1 MIKKLLQNKIIRY
14 FFSAGI
20 ATGVDVSV
28 YFIAFNF
35 IYQKQDVHL
44 FHWVALSAPTASLAL
59 SYTCGLITNF
69 LITKYLVFT
78 ESDLRGIHQLARYVM
93 VAMLILV
100 LNYFMMS
107 FLIKVLEWY
116 PTISR
121 IVSAVSVGM
130 ISFVIHKFYS
140 FKVSKK

>member
-1 MIKKLLQNKIIRY
+1 MIKKLFQNKIIRY

-44 FHWVALSAPTASLAL
+44 FQLIILSAPTASLAM

-78 ESDLRGIHQLARYVM
+78 ESDLKGVHQLARYIL
-93 VAMLILV
+93 VALLILV

-116 PTISR
+116 PTIAR

>member
-20 ATGVDVSV
+20 ATGVDVPV

-35 IYQKQDVHL
+35 IYQKQDVHFFHL
-44 FHWVALSAPTASLAL
+44 FVLSAPTASLAL